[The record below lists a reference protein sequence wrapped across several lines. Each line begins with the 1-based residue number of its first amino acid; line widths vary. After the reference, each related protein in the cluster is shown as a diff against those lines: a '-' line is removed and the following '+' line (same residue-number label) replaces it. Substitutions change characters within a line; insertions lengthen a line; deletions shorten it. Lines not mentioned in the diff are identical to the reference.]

1 MGTFIVTKN
10 KKSPVNASFFLL
22 AFSSFIWQ
30 LGNFFILMSTKQNL
44 ALFWVKFAFI
54 GIALIPVTTYQLTV
68 NFLKIR
74 RKNFIIILSYLIIV
88 ILVIPLSWTK
98 YFFSGVYLYPW
109 GYWYKAGILHPFFLI
124 LFATYMFII
133 FYKLFKVYVK
143 EQSTL
148 ERMREKYILI
158 ALAIAYMGAIDYLP
172 TYGVKIYPFG
182 FLAAIICTII
192 IGYVI
197 YKYRLMDINVVLTR
211 ASIFIIVYAFILGI
225 PFWVGFRFLSWGLW
239 IFPVSLMAV
248 LATAGPF
255 IYGYLR
261 RHAEEILLREQRRY
275 QHALRELSKTMTR
288 IRDLDQL
295 LKTITSSIVD
305 TVKVSFAAIYI
316 REEDYKSYQLKHCS
330 PAEEKTLFQ
339 EFISL
344 EHSVVTMLSEQK
356 RPLLSEEI
364 GHQQGIRLD
373 AGLVVPCF
381 MEDHLIAF
389 MVVGKKFGNHAYASD
404 DVLVFETFSYSASLA
419 IENCIYWHEIED
431 RQRQARLQ
439 EMDTYSYSLAHEID
453 NPMQVILG
461 HATLLKGALSKANLT
476 DAERKEFGE
485 SLDFILECQQRVSTM
500 VEAIRDFGQKA
511 TGEHK
516 PLNIEEVVESFSQ
529 LYSPQF
535 KANSVVFQKT
545 SQLKEPV
552 FVLGEKPELMQ
563 VLVILANNALH
574 AMTGLKEKKVSLNLE
589 LAHHDWVRICFLDNG
604 YGIKPENLK
613 IIFKPFVTSKASTE
627 GTGMGLHNAL
637 RIVERHKGRIW
648 AESEGQGKGATFFI
662 EFPLAKDVKPE
673 DLEDK
678 EKSRRL
684 F

>member
-1 MGTFIVTKN
+1 MQITVFATRALVFVIVYSILLVLPLFTFFAS
-10 KKSPVNASFFLL
+10 KSAIDRITISLYALL
-22 AFSSFIWQ
+22 ASSAPFIYLFLQ
-30 LGNFFILMSTKQNL
+30 RRAELVLFKEKRLYQETLNNLSKSMINIRDIEKLFVTLTSTVVDAVKI
-44 ALFWVKFAFI
+44 KFAAIYLREANYNSFQLKSSYPREEKSRFVEFI
-54 GIALIPVTTYQLTV
+54 SLDNPLINILNQRKKPQLSEEIDR
-68 NFLKIR
+68 LEKI
-74 RKNFIIILSYLIIV
+74 NLDSG
-88 ILVIPLSWTK
+88 LVIPLFGKEGLT
-98 YFFSGVYLYPW
+98 G
-109 GYWYKAGILHPFFLI
+109 
-124 LFATYMFII
+124 FII
-133 FYKLFKVYVK
+133 L
-143 EQSTL
+143 
-148 ERMREKYILI
+148 
-158 ALAIAYMGAIDYLP
+158 GAKQDNQMY
-172 TYGVKIYPFG
+172 TN
-182 FLAAIICTII
+182 
-192 IGYVI
+192 
-197 YKYRLMDINVVLTR
+197 D
-211 ASIFIIVYAFILGI
+211 
-225 PFWVGFRFLSWGLW
+225 
-239 IFPVSLMAV
+239 
-248 LATAGPF
+248 
-255 IYGYLR
+255 
-261 RHAEEILLREQRRY
+261 
-275 QHALRELSKTMTR
+275 
-288 IRDLDQL
+288 DL
-295 LKTITSSIVD
+295 
-305 TVKVSFAAIYI
+305 
-316 REEDYKSYQLKHCS
+316 
-330 PAEEKTLFQ
+330 
-339 EFISL
+339 
-344 EHSVVTMLSEQK
+344 
-356 RPLLSEEI
+356 
-364 GHQQGIRLD
+364 
-373 AGLVVPCF
+373 
-381 MEDHLIAF
+381 
-389 MVVGKKFGNHAYASD
+389 
-404 DVLVFETFSYSASLA
+404 LVFENISYNTSLA

-485 SLDFILECQQRVSTM
+485 SLDFILECRQRVSTM

-662 EFPLAKDVKPE
+662 EFPLAKDIKPE
-673 DLEDK
+673 DLKDK